1 MRMAAIATLPLIIL
15 SLAEPAFTQDVQAD
29 EIVSKLKMKPPTRSA
44 TKGGVNEADRD
55 FLRRLP
61 TRGISIEQR
70 IKFQEIVAKKDLPS
84 IDIPIQFEFDSA
96 AITQGA
102 HKQLEAL
109 ATALK
114 DPRLAT
120 GRYSLNGYTDAR
132 GTAQH
137 NQALSEARAESVQAA
152 LVKEFGIAA
161 DGLVAVGFGEQMLK
175 EPDDPE
181 GAINR
186 RVEVVRLGNSGQ

>member
-1 MRMAAIATLPLIIL
+1 MRMAAMATLPLLAL
-15 SLAEPAFTQDVQAD
+15 SFSVPAFAQDVPAN
-29 EIVSKLKMKPPTRSA
+29 EIVSKLKVKPLTRSSA
-44 TKGGVNEADRD
+44 TAGGVSDVDRD

-70 IKFQEIVAKKDLPS
+70 VKFQEIVGKKDLPS

-96 AITQGA
+96 AITQAA

-120 GRYSLNGYTDAR
+120 GRYSLNGYTDAK
-132 GTAQH
+132 GTAAH
-137 NQALSEARAESVQAA
+137 NQALSEARAESVQAV
-152 LVKEFGIAA
+152 LVNEFGVALNR
-161 DGLVAVGFGEQMLK
+161 LVAVGFGEQMLK
-175 EPDDPE
+175 APGDPE

-186 RVEVVRLGNSGQ
+186 RVEVVRLGEL